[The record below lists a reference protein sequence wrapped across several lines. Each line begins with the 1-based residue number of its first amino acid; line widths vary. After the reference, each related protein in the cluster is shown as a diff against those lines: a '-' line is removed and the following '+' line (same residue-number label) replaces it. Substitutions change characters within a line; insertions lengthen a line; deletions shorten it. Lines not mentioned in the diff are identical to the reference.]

1 MWSSPF
7 AFGISD
13 RSNGAGDRIQFMDF
27 PINGEMLH
35 FYFYPQQSAVNV
47 FLDIA
52 RKSEEPLGVNDRLLA
67 AEMVKKGYVR
77 SDDGTL
83 YVNVPVFTEAQFATL
98 RDLLAPTAEILAEKA
113 EAMMKRVAAIL
124 KNHLP
129 AHLQGMTKDLSYLYL
144 FEDAVAAP
152 MQILYER
159 DILKP
164 YRGTGLHPTTYVIL
178 K

>member
-1 MWSSPF
+1 
-7 AFGISD
+7 
-13 RSNGAGDRIQFMDF
+13 
-27 PINGEMLH
+27 
-35 FYFYPQQSAVNV
+35 
-47 FLDIA
+47 
-52 RKSEEPLGVNDRLLA
+52 
-67 AEMVKKGYVR
+67 
-77 SDDGTL
+77 
-83 YVNVPVFTEAQFATL
+83 
-98 RDLLAPTAEILAEKA
+98 
-113 EAMMKRVAAIL
+113 MMKRVAAIL

-144 FEDAVAAP
+144 FEDAIAAP

>member
-1 MWSSPF
+1 
-7 AFGISD
+7 
-13 RSNGAGDRIQFMDF
+13 MDF

-52 RKSEEPLGVNDRLLA
+52 RENREPLGVNDRLLA
-67 AEMVKKGYVR
+67 AEMVKKGYIR
-77 SDDGTL
+77 SIDDAL
-83 YVNVPVFTEAQFATL
+83 HVNVPIFTEEQFEKL
-98 RDLLAPTAEILAEKA
+98 RDLLAPTAELLADKA
-113 EAMMKRVAAIL
+113 EVMTKRVAAIL

-129 AHLQGMTKDLSYLYL
+129 VHLQGMTKDLAYLYL
-144 FEDAVAAP
+144 FEDAIAAP

-159 DILKP
+159 DVLKP